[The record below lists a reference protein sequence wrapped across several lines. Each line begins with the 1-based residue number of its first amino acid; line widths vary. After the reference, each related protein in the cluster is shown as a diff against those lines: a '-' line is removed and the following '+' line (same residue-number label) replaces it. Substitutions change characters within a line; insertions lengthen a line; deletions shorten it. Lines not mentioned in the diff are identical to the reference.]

1 MTTTST
7 STSTSKSEE
16 TQVYR
21 VFIRATPEA
30 IWNAIT
36 NPEWN
41 YKYGYGCRA
50 EFELRPGCA
59 YRGFAI

>member
-1 MTTTST
+1 MTTTTT

-21 VFIRATPEA
+21 VFIKATPEA

-41 YKYGYGCRA
+41 YKYG
-50 EFELRPGCA
+50 
-59 YRGFAI
+59 

>member
-1 MTTTST
+1 MTTTT
-7 STSTSKSEE
+7 TSTSKSEE

-41 YKYGYGCRA
+41 YKYGYGSRA
-50 EFELRPGCA
+50 ES
-59 YRGFAI
+59 RGRSKHGTMGRRS